1 MKNDDRKELLEFLT
15 SNEAPPV
22 DLKDLT
28 QKDILFTMNKSS
40 ILLKFVSLQILGA
53 ALTLSFCPQF
63 GAGLPEGHRITHT
76 LRMYG
81 DWACAT
87 FCGSLFLLAGSLLAS
102 IAMNSDQYYWIWK
115 RYKLQLIILPTL
127 FWSAL
132 MFFNLTWKL
141 DSETVSNHIIWLI
154 SAIFTQEAAVYLK
167 SKMYQGVFKR
177 IA

>member
-1 MKNDDRKELLEFLT
+1 MKTNDTKELLDFLT
-15 SNEAPPV
+15 SSETPPS

-28 QKDILFTMNKSS
+28 QKDIVFTMNKST

-63 GAGLPEGHRITHT
+63 GVGLPEGHGITHT

-87 FCGSLFLLAGSLLAS
+87 FCGSLFLLAGNLLAS
-102 IAMNSDQYYWIWK
+102 FAMDSDQYYWIWR
-115 RYKLQLIILPTL
+115 RYKVQLIFLPTL
-127 FWSAL
+127 FWSVL

-141 DSETVSNHIIWLI
+141 DSETVIYHIIWLF
-154 SAIFTQEAAVYLK
+154 SAIFTHEFAMYLN
-167 SKMYQGVFKR
+167 SKTYQGVLKR
-177 IA
+177 FA